1 MNSEMA
7 RKAGSNG
14 FRNALEE
21 RLGTSEYNRISAE
34 GQQDPTKDGRYSA
47 KEVISEFRERPEGV
61 SIDEGDNSMVAK
73 YQGLVNDGAKFNRQ
87 ATSYLEKQ
95 GVNFNKPEST
105 DSDPAASQTPVPF
118 SAGTSTGDGSIN
130 SPISQANPQ
139 TINGNNNQANQDNS
153 ITQTIDNS
161 VDNTDNS
168 RRFYGG
174 STRTFN
180 YTGGDG
186 ESKLYDTPVSSATMG
201 GFYDVDDSPAASQ
214 KFMDMYIDSNRLAQR
229 ANRREYDTYKNVDY
243 SPNNPQRDAELNAG
257 LTNSIQ
263 ESRDRAN
270 AGREKIFKGKSPFD
284 FNFEIPGM
292 PSPITSN
299 AEKIYEDTLNKIK

>member
-1 MNSEMA
+1 MA

-21 RLGTSEYNRISAE
+21 RLGTQEYNRISAE

-47 KEVISEFRERPEGV
+47 REVISEFRERPEGV

-87 ATSYLEKQ
+87 ARSYLEKQ
-95 GVNFNKPEST
+95 GVTFNKPKTSDST
-105 DSDPAASQTPVPF
+105 Q
-118 SAGTSTGDGSIN
+118 TSTPASTGTPAGDGSIN
-130 SPISQANPQ
+130 SPISQKNPQ
-139 TINGNNNQANQDNS
+139 TIKGNNNQANQDNS
-153 ITQTIDNS
+153 ITQSIDNS
-161 VDNTDNS
+161 VDNSDNS

-229 ANRREYDTYKNVDY
+229 GNRREYDTYKNVDY
-243 SPNNPQRDAELNAG
+243 SPNNPQRDAELNAE
-257 LTNSIQ
+257 LKNSIQ
-263 ESRDRAN
+263 ESRDRAD

-299 AEKIYEDTLNKIK
+299 AEKIYEDTLDKIK

>member
-1 MNSEMA
+1 MA

-21 RLGTSEYNRISAE
+21 RLGTEEYNRISAE

-47 KEVISEFRERPEGV
+47 REVISEFRERPEGV

-87 ATSYLEKQ
+87 ARSYLEKQ
-95 GVNFNKPEST
+95 GVTFNKPKTSDST
-105 DSDPAASQTPVPF
+105 Q
-118 SAGTSTGDGSIN
+118 TSTPASSGTPAGDGSIN

-139 TINGNNNQANQDNS
+139 TIKGNNNQANQDNS
-153 ITQTIDNS
+153 ITQSIDNS
-161 VDNTDNS
+161 VDNSDNS

-229 ANRREYDTYKNVDY
+229 GNRREYDTYKNVDY
-243 SPNNPQRDAELNAG
+243 SPNNPQRDAELNAE
-257 LTNSIQ
+257 LKNSIQ
-263 ESRDRAN
+263 ESRDRAD

-299 AEKIYEDTLNKIK
+299 AEKIYEDTLDKIK

>member
-1 MNSEMA
+1 MA

-21 RLGTSEYNRISAE
+21 RLGTQEYNRISAE
-34 GQQDPTKDGRYSA
+34 GQQDPTKGGRYSA
-47 KEVISEFRERPEGV
+47 KEVISEFRERPKGV
-61 SIDEGDNSMVAK
+61 SIDEGDNSMVTK
-73 YQGLVNDGAKFNRQ
+73 YQRLVNDGAKFNRQ
-87 ATSYLEKQ
+87 AQSYLEKQ
-95 GVNFNKPEST
+95 GVTFNKPEST
-105 DSDPAASQTPVPF
+105 DNTSEPTPV
-118 SAGTSTGDGSIN
+118 STGTPAGDGSIN

-139 TINGNNNQANQDNS
+139 TINGDNNQANQDNS

-161 VDNTDNS
+161 EDNSDNS

-180 YTGGDG
+180 YKGGDG
-186 ESKLYDTPVSSATMG
+186 ESNLYDTPVSSATMG

-229 ANRREYDTYKNVDY
+229 SNRKEYDSYKNVDY

-263 ESRDRAN
+263 ESRDRAD

>member
-1 MNSEMA
+1 MA

-21 RLGTSEYNRISAE
+21 RLGTQEYNRISAE
-34 GQQDPTKDGRYSA
+34 GQQDPTKGGRYSA
-47 KEVISEFRERPEGV
+47 REVISEFRERPKGV
-61 SIDEGDNSMVAK
+61 SVDEGDNSMVAK
-73 YQGLVNDGAKFNRQ
+73 YQGLVNDGAKFNRKAQ
-87 ATSYLEKQ
+87 SYLEKQ
-95 GVNFNKPEST
+95 GVSFSRPES
-105 DSDPAASQTPVPF
+105 SDNNSEPARPF
-118 SAGTSTGDGSIN
+118 NSGTSSGDGSIN

-161 VDNTDNS
+161 VDNSDNS

-263 ESRDRAN
+263 ESRDRAD